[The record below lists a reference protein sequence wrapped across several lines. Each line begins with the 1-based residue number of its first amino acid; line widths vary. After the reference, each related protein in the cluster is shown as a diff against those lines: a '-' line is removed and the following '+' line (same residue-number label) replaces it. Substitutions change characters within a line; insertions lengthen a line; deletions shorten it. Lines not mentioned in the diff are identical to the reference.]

1 MLYTMLTCD
10 MLLHII
16 ESAVIRSCG
25 DTQLHTPITY
35 LLLLMYTHVLAM
47 VVHITKF
54 CLWCC
59 TGKRQIA
66 AILYSMDKTS
76 CATWA

>member
-54 CLWCC
+54 
-59 TGKRQIA
+59 
-66 AILYSMDKTS
+66 
-76 CATWA
+76 